1 MRSIL
6 RNPVAWRNA
15 VFLAVI
21 SASSVFAQTEPRAA
35 LVPAPPKP
43 TASPSASPTPT
54 SSLERNFFKN
64 ILRDQRAIW
73 TSPFA
78 LRGQDAKWLA
88 PMGLSTALLIA
99 TDRRSASEID
109 DNRHRLSRGFSEA
122 GALYTTGGIAATLYV
137 IGRKTGNQRLRETGL
152 LGAEAI
158 INGQIV
164 ATGLKAMT
172 QRMRPRESNNRVRF
186 FAGGDSFPSGHAV
199 SAWSL
204 ATVIAYQYKHRPLIK
219 YGAYSVAI
227 AVSISRFTGRK
238 HFLSD
243 VLVGSAIGY
252 GIGRY
257 VYRTHRQKNP
267 AGQDSEAAA
276 TKQSGLLPII
286 TPHYYRPA
294 RAYGVTLT
302 WRL

>member
-1 MRSIL
+1 
-6 RNPVAWRNA
+6 
-15 VFLAVI
+15 
-21 SASSVFAQTEPRAA
+21 
-35 LVPAPPKP
+35 
-43 TASPSASPTPT
+43 
-54 SSLERNFFKN
+54 
-64 ILRDQRAIW
+64 
-73 TSPFA
+73 
-78 LRGQDAKWLA
+78 
-88 PMGLSTALLIA
+88 MGLSTALLIA

-109 DNRHRLSRGFSEA
+109 DHRHRLSRGFSEA

-137 IGRKTGNQRLRETGL
+137 VGRKTGNQRLRETGL

-164 ATGLKAMT
+164 ATSLKAIT
-172 QRMRPRESNNRVRF
+172 QRMRPREGNNRVRF

-204 ATVIAYQYKHRPLIK
+204 ATVIAYQYKDRPLIK

-267 AGQDSEAAA
+267 AGQNSEAAA
-276 TKQSGLLPII
+276 PEQSGLLPII

>member
-1 MRSIL
+1 M
-6 RNPVAWRNA
+6 AWRHA
-15 VFLAVI
+15 VFIAVI
-21 SASSVFAQTEPRAA
+21 SASSVFAQTEPGAA
-35 LVPAPPKP
+35 PVQRVPKP

-54 SSLERNFFKN
+54 RTPTPTPSLEQNFFKN

-88 PMGLSTALLIA
+88 PTGLTTALLIA

-122 GALYTTGGIAATLYV
+122 GALYTTGGFAATLYV

-164 ATGLKAMT
+164 ATSLKAMT

-186 FAGGDSFPSGHAV
+186 FAGGESFPSGHAV
-199 SAWSL
+199 SVWSL
-204 ATVIAYQYKHRPLIK
+204 ATVIAYQYEHRPLIK

-243 VLVGSAIGY
+243 VLVGGAIGY

-267 AGQDSEAAA
+267 AGQDSAAA
-276 TKQSGLLPII
+276 APGQSGLLPII
-286 TPHYYRPA
+286 TPHYYRRA